1 MSVTVPMSTE
11 AAYAFLEER
20 NPALLAE
27 MKRFG
32 YPHLEELLRNVKWDD
47 ARRISSGEL
56 TEEEI
61 QDPNDFYLIRHA
73 ASVIAAD
80 TAPYA

>member
-1 MSVTVPMSTE
+1 MNITLPMSTE

-27 MKRFG
+27 MKRVG
-32 YPHLEELLRNVKWDD
+32 YPHMEELLRNVRWDD

-61 QDPNDFYLIRHA
+61 QDPNAFYLIRHA
-73 ASVIAAD
+73 ASVVAAD